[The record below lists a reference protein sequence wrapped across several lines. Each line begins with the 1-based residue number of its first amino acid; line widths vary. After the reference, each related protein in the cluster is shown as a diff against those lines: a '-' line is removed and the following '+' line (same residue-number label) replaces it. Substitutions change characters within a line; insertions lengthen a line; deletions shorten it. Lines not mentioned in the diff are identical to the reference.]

1 MFAADERKTIMG
13 EYSTL
18 AMLDQAFGCGAA
30 ASWIVTLI
38 TNLNIFAGS
47 RSMDDHQVRNLALLL
62 SQEYRNMKYS
72 VMQLF
77 FHRFKCGDFGRFY
90 GKVDPLVITCSL
102 KEFVTSCE
110 HKRQQYMNEEY
121 VAKQQEKARRK
132 EEQEKRWEACR
143 QELCDRSRT
152 EEQRRTFAN
161 LSFCC
166 FDEERGVLLLYTT
179 QDEYTC
185 IEGQYL
191 LFFSEVFTR
200 FYPKVKLQY
209 KLYAPR
215 KGLTLHQETAIN
227 RR

>member
-1 MFAADERKTIMG
+1 MVNPDTQAVFAADERKTIMG

-143 QELCDRSRT
+143 QELVT
-152 EEQRRTFAN
+152 EAGRRNSDEHSPTSHSAALTRREVCCCYIQPKMNTHVLRDSISCFSQR
-161 LSFCC
+161 
-166 FDEERGVLLLYTT
+166 
-179 QDEYTC
+179 
-185 IEGQYL
+185 YL
-191 LFFSEVFTR
+191 PGS
-200 FYPKVKLQY
+200 
-209 KLYAPR
+209 
-215 KGLTLHQETAIN
+215 TLK
-227 RR
+227 